1 MSRIITLDFAII
13 FSSCLSYS
21 FAGGIRVALF
31 VHWTQLLSFTLRR
44 GGCCRPQKMRS
55 IFPLYTAHLRG
66 KESSTT
72 ASRRSPFFRKK
83 VQPTAA
89 IKFFCKLKIL
99 LSKRLLRG
107 GAAIVFRVNAE
118 ILRKTALPFWRA
130 ATTAPTG
137 NIGKSALKPRE
148 YSRVPLL
155 SPKGYACR
163 YNCFMLSFYLRPFL
177 RLNVAYSKNHFFSLL
192 HVSTQD
198 YQSFQTP
205 E

>member
-1 MSRIITLDFAII
+1 MRKIKLLGRIGSTLL
-13 FSSCLSYS
+13 CL
-21 FAGGIRVALF
+21 
-31 VHWTQLLSFTLRR
+31 
-44 GGCCRPQKMRS
+44 K
-55 IFPLYTAHLRG
+55 
-66 KESSTT
+66 SSTT
-72 ASRRSPFFRKK
+72 ASRRSPFIRPK

-107 GAAIVFRVNAE
+107 VAAIVFRVNAE
-118 ILRKTALPFWRA
+118 ILWGTLTRSGGRQIA
-130 ATTAPTG
+130 APTG

>member
-1 MSRIITLDFAII
+1 MPSARIIN
-13 FSSCLSYS
+13 
-21 FAGGIRVALF
+21 R
-31 VHWTQLLSFTLRR
+31 
-44 GGCCRPQKMRS
+44 
-55 IFPLYTAHLRG
+55 LRG

-72 ASRRSPFFRKK
+72 ASRRSPSFRKE
-83 VQPTAA
+83 VQPTAE

-107 GAAIVFRVNAE
+107 VAAIVFRTLCGNFNGKRRCRFCGRQIA
-118 ILRKTALPFWRA
+118 
-130 ATTAPTG
+130 APTG